1 MDLSFIG
8 DQLGN
13 FADFAEG
20 IKKLFGGFA
29 KAFDIIAGAV
39 TSDEYQIE
47 PSLDSTDKLM
57 GLNSLSSASEASE

>member
-29 KAFDIIAGAV
+29 GAFDTITGAV
-39 TSDEYQIE
+39 QQGDSYEFAPDTS
-47 PSLDSTDKLM
+47 KLE
-57 GLNSLSSASEASE
+57 GLSSTSK